1 MKKIYYLLLLALPLI
16 FQSCFKDDDD
26 IFDKPASQRMEER
39 LMQDQQILMG
49 ATNGW
54 IMEYFPEKEQSYGGY
69 TMFIKFGENNSVTVA
84 SELGKANQT
93 ETSMYELIP
102 DSGPVLTF
110 NTHNSL
116 FHYFSDP
123 SNPDGIG
130 PVDSGMG
137 GDYEFMVVEA
147 TAEKVYLKG
156 KKTGNTIIMTP
167 IATDISWTDLMQKY
181 IDMANIMNSAGASF
195 SFTMGD
201 IKATATMNYR
211 TLLFSYPGEESY
223 EAATASFRVTT
234 DGIAFYKPLQI
245 GGKEITGMKYVGE
258 DENMILTFTD
268 EATGATMHDTW
279 PALSELFFSGKW
291 YFAKSLMSDYG
302 KGLWT
307 SAINKLYADPN
318 GYYDIYW
325 AHMGVYSGLYG
336 FCFAPLDTP
345 STFARSIVSYTYG
358 TVDDNHIWLQLEGRT
373 DQLGIAYVNA
383 GVSDILKMI
392 GSLNGEKKTFTLTAD
407 NPKNPSVI
415 QLQDNDLASNYF
427 MLVPFEVRWPNE
439 Q

>member
-1 MKKIYYLLLLALPLI
+1 
-16 FQSCFKDDDD
+16 
-26 IFDKPASQRMEER
+26 
-39 LMQDQQILMG
+39 
-49 ATNGW
+49 
-54 IMEYFPEKEQSYGGY
+54 
-69 TMFIKFGENNSVTVA
+69 
-84 SELGKANQT
+84 
-93 ETSMYELIP
+93 
-102 DSGPVLTF
+102 
-110 NTHNSL
+110 
-116 FHYFSDP
+116 
-123 SNPDGIG
+123 
-130 PVDSGMG
+130 
-137 GDYEFMVVEA
+137 
-147 TAEKVYLKG
+147 
-156 KKTGNTIIMTP
+156 
-167 IATDISWTDLMQKY
+167 
-181 IDMANIMNSAGASF
+181 MNSAGASF
-195 SFTMGD
+195 NFTMGD

-258 DENMILTFTD
+258 DENMVLTFTD